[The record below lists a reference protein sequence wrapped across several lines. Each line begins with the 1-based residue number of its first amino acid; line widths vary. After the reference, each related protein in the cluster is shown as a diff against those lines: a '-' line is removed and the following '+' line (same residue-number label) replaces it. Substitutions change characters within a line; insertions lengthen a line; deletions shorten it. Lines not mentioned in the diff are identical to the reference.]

1 MKKFNFLSNLWSLLV
16 GSRKDDGSTR
26 YRLVIDSLSTRYRVW
41 QYSLGKIAAVVC
53 MLLTIGIGNV
63 WGGTATITEDFEKQ
77 TAGATYNS
85 TQTYTAANSN
95 AGIAWFV
102 EHGTVS
108 TSSYL
113 DGSKSMHMRAYYA
126 KNSASGTW
134 NGNLPYVNST
144 TDVKGLISITFNAAV
159 SNTGLKMDV
168 MYSTNSGSS
177 WSYMYKTSASSGTN
191 ASAITFSNTSKASY
205 TYYIPSAA
213 LSPTGNFRIKIAVN
227 SGSTHTNKPG
237 SAGNYTFRVD
247 NIAFTYTAYT
257 VTYNGNG
264 NTSGSVPTDA
274 TKYLSG
280 ATVTVKSNSGS
291 LAKTGYTFGGWNTQ
305 ADGNGTN
312 YTAGSGTFTIT
323 ADKTLYAKWE
333 SSGGGST
340 PEITTSV
347 STLSNIGYSTDDF
360 SRVVGSFTVSGSN
373 LTNNVTVTPNSHHEI
388 CLTENGTYQTTA
400 IELSKGSG
408 TLAAT
413 TIYVRMRSGKAA
425 GSYGG
430 NIACASSGAT
440 TKNVNTTGNVPF
452 TIQWYANGTLYHTSY
467 APYATGTGSNLG
479 DLPDPNPNPITYSC
493 DDKVFMG
500 WYDGASYSHATDA
513 PAYVTSTTK
522 ILSDKTFRAVFA
534 TEETGG
540 EPTAYTAGDEGDFV
554 LASYNTSDS
563 KWYAIPTSPTV
574 SSGKIT
580 GVEISVSTSAG
591 SVDYV
596 TGANATG
603 YTWTIAD
610 ATYGQTIS
618 DGSKYIYHS
627 NGGSSGTNLTYGTG
641 TTYTWTIE
649 SETNGLTF
657 KGTEGSTVRTR
668 GLLASG
674 TTFGGY
680 SLSNEDA
687 SGYYRIQVLPIGGMT
702 YSDFNTTCTSCSNSV
717 TVSYSDP
724 GSGNTMT
731 VQKGSSSV
739 SSDDAVKTCSAVT
752 LTVTL
757 TATTH
762 FTVGGLS
769 ATGVTGVT
777 TTNVENVYTVTIP
790 ADKTGTLTLTPTF
803 TEDAYRTIVF
813 KSNGSALFNDG
824 GSATTF
830 DGTNK
835 WKQKVYLTEKPV
847 WPTDL
852 AAGKACDGTSTT
864 FMGWVA
870 DGQTWSGKKDDVP
883 AGSTLITDA
892 SGFAA
897 AASGSGDVV
906 YHAVWAE
913 ASGSGTPHYAKVTS
927 TGDITN
933 GDYLIVYETG
943 SVAFNGSLTTIDA
956 TSNKIDVTISESKI
970 TANSTVNAAK
980 FTIDVTNKY
989 IKSASDKYINQAG
1002 WSNSIA
1008 GNDAATS
1015 VHSMSIDGSGN
1026 FVVEGTGNDG
1036 AGTPTYVQLKY
1047 NAENSQKRFRFYKSG
1062 QEDIQLYKY
1071 DAGATYSNYLTTCC
1085 ENYAVKLT
1093 GSGVVGGGTFSASS
1107 MQPCV
1112 GSTVELSATL
1122 CSGYTQGAWTV
1133 AKTGT
1138 PATTVTVTNNQFTM
1152 PSYAV
1157 TVSLATT
1164 AKVDHFIDRMHGTDG
1179 YTGDGAERSGC
1190 NYTVP
1195 NLSNTSEPVGSNC
1208 DETHYI
1214 FVGWVDADH
1223 VGSNGALLSGYS
1235 IISGNSTQNATGT
1248 TYYAIWAQAL

>member
-1 MKKFNFLSNLWSLLV
+1 M
-16 GSRKDDGSTR
+16 
-26 YRLVIDSLSTRYRVW
+26 
-41 QYSLGKIAAVVC
+41 
-53 MLLTIGIGNV
+53 
-63 WGGTATITEDFEKQ
+63 
-77 TAGATYNS
+77 
-85 TQTYTAANSN
+85 
-95 AGIAWFV
+95 
-102 EHGTVS
+102 
-108 TSSYL
+108 
-113 DGSKSMHMRAYYA
+113 
-126 KNSASGTW
+126 
-134 NGNLPYVNST
+134 
-144 TDVKGLISITFNAAV
+144 
-159 SNTGLKMDV
+159 
-168 MYSTNSGSS
+168 
-177 WSYMYKTSASSGTN
+177 
-191 ASAITFSNTSKASY
+191 
-205 TYYIPSAA
+205 
-213 LSPTGNFRIKIAVN
+213 
-227 SGSTHTNKPG
+227 
-237 SAGNYTFRVD
+237 
-247 NIAFTYTAYT
+247 
-257 VTYNGNG
+257 
-264 NTSGSVPTDA
+264 
-274 TKYLSG
+274 
-280 ATVTVKSNSGS
+280 
-291 LAKTGYTFGGWNTQ
+291 
-305 ADGNGTN
+305 
-312 YTAGSGTFTIT
+312 
-323 ADKTLYAKWE
+323 
-333 SSGGGST
+333 
-340 PEITTSV
+340 
-347 STLSNIGYSTDDF
+347 SNIGYSTVDF

-479 DLPDPNPNPITYSC
+479 DLPTPDPNPATYSC

-513 PAYVTSTTK
+513 PAYVTPTTK

-554 LASYNTSDS
+554 IASKVGDT
-563 KWYAIPTSPTV
+563 WYALPTNPTV
-574 SSGKIT
+574 ESGKIT
-580 GVEISVSTSAG
+580 GEEITVSTSAG
-591 SVDYV
+591 GTDYV

-627 NGGSSGTNLTYGTG
+627 NGGASGTNLAYGNATDK
-641 TTYTWTIE
+641 TWDI
-649 SETNGLTF
+649 SYSNPWLTF
-657 KGTEGSTVRTR
+657 KGMSSAESNNSRGMLFNGSV
-668 GLLASG
+668 
-674 TTFGGY
+674 FGGY
-680 SLSNEDA
+680 SLGNADES
-687 SGYYRIQVLPIGGMT
+687 SYYHIRVLPIGGMT

-717 TVSYSDP
+717 TVSYSAP

-731 VQKGSSSV
+731 VQKGGASV
-739 SSDDAVKTCSAVT
+739 SSGDALKTCSGVT

-762 FTVGGLS
+762 FTVGGLT

-777 TTNVENVYTVTIP
+777 TTNVGNVYTVTIP

-835 WKQKVYLTEKPV
+835 WKQKVYLEAKPV

-852 AAGKACDGTSTT
+852 AAGQACDGSSTS
-864 FMGWVA
+864 FRGWVA
-870 DGQTWSGKKDDVP
+870 AGQTWSGKKDAVP

-943 SVAFNGSLTTIDA
+943 NVAFDGSLTTIDV
-956 TSNKIDVTISESKI
+956 SGNKISVTISTEQI
-970 TANSTVNAAK
+970 TANSTVNASK
-980 FTIDVTNKY
+980 FTIDVANKY
-989 IKSASDKYINQAG
+989 IKSASNKYINKDTYANG
-1002 WSNSIA
+1002 LA

-1026 FVVEGTGNDG
+1026 FVVEGTGEDG
-1036 AGTPTYVQLKY
+1036 GNYVTLRY
-1047 NAENSQKRFRFYKSG
+1047 NTSDNRFRFYKTG
-1062 QEDIQLYKY
+1062 QEAVQLYKY

-1085 ENYAVKLT
+1085 ENYAVTLT
-1093 GSGVVGGGTFSASS
+1093 GSGVVDGGTFSASS

-1164 AKVDHFIDRMHGTDG
+1164 AKVDHFIDKMHSTDG

>member
-1 MKKFNFLSNLWSLLV
+1 MKTNLLKRVLWLLIPLLTLFNPTMWASNWTGTGNSAPAGTYTAMASGEAVVAGDTIIIVCETANAAMSSTQNSNNRSTQAVTINNTTPKTVTLN
-16 GSRKDDGSTR
+16 GSTAVQA
-26 YRLVIDSLSTRYRVW
+26 LVV
-41 QYSLGKIAAVVC
+41 
-53 MLLTIGIGNV
+53 
-63 WGGTATITEDFEKQ
+63 ATSN
-77 TAGATYNS
+77 TAGAWVLKSDARYLYAPNYN
-85 TQTYTAANSN
+85 
-95 AGIAWFV
+95 
-102 EHGTVS
+102 
-108 TSSYL
+108 
-113 DGSKSMHMRAYYA
+113 
-126 KNSASGTW
+126 
-134 NGNLPYVNST
+134 
-144 TDVKGLISITFNAAV
+144 
-159 SNTGLKMDV
+159 
-168 MYSTNSGSS
+168 
-177 WSYMYKTSASSGTN
+177 SGTN
-191 ASAITFSNTSKASY
+191 NYLRTETSNKDGSGGDWVIGYNSVVANGKGTRRYIRRNGSLISCYASGAQTEIQVYKKAHAV
-205 TYYIPSAA
+205 TYKAN
-213 LSPTGNFRIKIAVN
+213 G
-227 SGSTHTNKPG
+227 GSTTC
-237 SAGNYTFRVD
+237 S
-247 NIAFTYTAYT
+247 
-257 VTYNGNG
+257 
-264 NTSGSVPTDA
+264 DA
-274 TKYLSG
+274 TLYKSN
-280 ATVTVKSNSGS
+280 ATVTVCSTTPTRS
-291 LAKTGYTFGGWNTQ
+291 GYTFTGWSANVNLINASTS
-305 ADGNGTN
+305 A
-312 YTAGSGTFTIT
+312 TIT
-323 ADKTLYAKWE
+323 AGTLIDGGTTIKMPAKHVVFTAQWE
-333 SSGGGST
+333 PAGGGST

-347 STLSNIGYSTDDF
+347 STLSNIGYSTVDF

-479 DLPDPNPNPITYSC
+479 DLPTPDPNPATYSC

-500 WYDGASYSHATDA
+500 WYDGASYSHETDA
-513 PAYVTSTTK
+513 PAYVTPTTK

-596 TGANATG
+596 TGADAIG

-610 ATYGQTIS
+610 ATNGQTIS
-618 DGSKYIYHS
+618 DGTKYLYHS
-627 NGGSSGTNLTYGTG
+627 NGGASGTNLEYGNG

-649 SETNGLTF
+649 SETGGLTF
-657 KGTEGSTVRTR
+657 QGNI
-668 GLLASG
+668 SG
-674 TTFGGY
+674 TVKDRGMLFNGSVFGGY

-717 TVSYSDP
+717 TVSYSAP

-739 SSDDAVKTCSAVT
+739 SSGDAVKTCSAVT

-762 FTVGGLS
+762 FTVGGLN
-769 ATGVTGVT
+769 ATGVTDVT
-777 TTNVENVYTVTIP
+777 TTNVGNVYTVTIP

-803 TEDAYRTIVF
+803 TEDAYRTVVF

-835 WKQKVYLTEKPV
+835 WKQKVYLEAKPV

-852 AAGKACDGTSTT
+852 AAGQACDGSSTS
-864 FMGWVA
+864 FRGWVA
-870 DGQTWSGKKDDVP
+870 AGQTWSGKKDAVP

-943 SVAFNGSLTTIDA
+943 NVAFDGSLTTIDV
-956 TSNKIDVTISESKI
+956 SGNKISVTISTEQI
-970 TANSTVNAAK
+970 TANSTVNASK
-980 FTIDVTNKY
+980 FTIDVANKY
-989 IKSASDKYINQAG
+989 IKSASNKYINKDTYANG
-1002 WSNSIA
+1002 LA

-1026 FVVEGTGNDG
+1026 FVVEGTGEDG
-1036 AGTPTYVQLKY
+1036 GNYVTLRY
-1047 NAENSQKRFRFYKSG
+1047 NTSDNRFRFYKTG
-1062 QEDIQLYKY
+1062 QEAVQLYKY

-1085 ENYAVKLT
+1085 ENYAVTLT

-1164 AKVDHFIDRMHGTDG
+1164 AKVDHFIDRMHSTDG

>member
-1 MKKFNFLSNLWSLLV
+1 MKNVISYLKALWSRVAGSQRNDVEFDRRLTV
-16 GSRKDDGSTR
+16 GSPSGFT
-26 YRLVIDSLSTRYRVW
+26 INWT
-41 QYSLGKIAAVVC
+41 
-53 MLLTIGIGNV
+53 LTIGIGNAWGAKITYTFTSKSWGASPANWTSGKDGNALTSGQGIQV
-63 WGGTATITEDFEKQ
+63 TTGVSGANGTSPISFTNISKIEVKYCTNASKGAGTIKVQVGSGEEKTFSVTKPSSGGTTLKTATFSFSPEETGKVKVTGLCTANSVYVSSVTIYYETSITLDK
-77 TAGATYNS
+77 NS
-85 TQTYTAANSN
+85 GAANGSAKYN
-95 AGIAWFV
+95 HEATTNNSFTAV
-102 EHGTVS
+102 TR
-108 TSSYL
+108 
-113 DGSKSMHMRAYYA
+113 DGYNCTGYY
-126 KNSASGTW
+126 T
-134 NGNLPYVNST
+134 
-144 TDVKGLISITFNAAV
+144 
-159 SNTGLKMDV
+159 
-168 MYSTNSGSS
+168 
-177 WSYMYKTSASSGTN
+177 ASSGGTKILTETG
-191 ASAITFSNTSKASY
+191 AIAGANIT
-205 TYYIPSAA
+205 I
-213 LSPTGNFRIKIAVN
+213 
-227 SGSTHTNKPG
+227 SG
-237 SAGNYTFRVD
+237 
-247 NIAFTYTAYT
+247 TAYT
-257 VTYNGNG
+257 SSSKWAYE
-264 NTSGSVPTDA
+264 
-274 TKYLSG
+274 G
-280 ATVTVKSNSGS
+280 AT
-291 LAKTGYTFGGWNTQ
+291 L
-305 ADGNGTN
+305 
-312 YTAGSGTFTIT
+312 
-323 ADKTLYAKWE
+323 TLYAQWE

-347 STLSNIGYSTDDF
+347 STLSNIGYSTVDF

-479 DLPDPNPNPITYSC
+479 DLPTPDPNPITYSC

-513 PAYVTSTTK
+513 PAYVTPTTK
-522 ILSDKTFRAVFA
+522 ITSDKTFRAVFA
-534 TEETGG
+534 TEEAGG
-540 EPTAYTAGDEGDFV
+540 EPTAYSAGDEGDFV

-610 ATYGQTIS
+610 ATNGQTIS
-618 DGSKYIYHS
+618 DGTKYLYHS
-627 NGGSSGTNLTYGTG
+627 NGGASGTNLDYGNG

-649 SETNGLTF
+649 SETGGLTF
-657 KGTEGSTVRTR
+657 QGNI
-668 GLLASG
+668 SG
-674 TTFGGY
+674 TVKDRGMLFNGSVFGGY

-717 TVSYSDP
+717 TVSYSAP

-731 VQKGSSSV
+731 VQKGGASV
-739 SSDDAVKTCSAVT
+739 SSGDALKTCSGVT

-777 TTNVENVYTVTIP
+777 TTNVGNVYTVTIP

-835 WKQKVYLTEKPV
+835 WKQKVYLEAKPV

-852 AAGKACDGTSTT
+852 TSVQVCDGSSTS
-864 FMGWVA
+864 FRGWVA
-870 DGQTWSGKKDDVP
+870 DGQTWSGKKDAVP

-943 SVAFNGSLTTIDA
+943 SVAFDGSLTTLDA
-956 TSNKIDVTISESKI
+956 TSNTIDITISESKI
-970 TANSTVNAAK
+970 TANSTINASK
-980 FTIDVTNKY
+980 FTIDVANRY
-989 IKSASDKYINQAG
+989 IKSASDKYIDQSG
-1002 WSNSIA
+1002 WSNGLA
-1008 GNDAATS
+1008 GNDAVTS

-1062 QEDIQLYKY
+1062 QGDIQLYKY

-1085 ENYAVKLT
+1085 ENYAVTLT

-1164 AKVDHFIDRMHGTDG
+1164 AKVDHFIDRMHNTDG

-1208 DETHYI
+1208 DEMHYI
-1214 FVGWVDADH
+1214 FVGWVDAEH
-1223 VGSNGALLSGYS
+1223 VGSNGALLTGYS
-1235 IISGNSTQNATGT
+1235 IISGNSKQNATGT
-1248 TYYAIWAQAL
+1248 TYYAIWAQAE

>member
-1 MKKFNFLSNLWSLLV
+1 MKTNYIFKARWLQGVASAI
-16 GSRKDDGSTR
+16 GSSTKQVNPR
-26 YRLVIDSLSTRYRVW
+26 ITLIRFACALDSLACRLRVLP
-41 QYSLGKIAAVVC
+41 SRGLRMAAMFC
-53 MLLTIGIGNV
+53 MLLTLSIGNV
-63 WGGTATITEDFEKQ
+63 WGVTATYVSSSNGTACTVNGTDGMKLGTNKTGGAFTITVPANATKLTLRAAAWNGVTGLSLNITPAAKVSPSSLTL
-77 TAGATYNS
+77 TANTGISSNSPFTLSSGSDETDYQFDIALSSITTSTALTFTTSTTKRCASWGARYVFIPTSPTNGTITSNSAQVSWSYANS
-85 TQTYTAANSN
+85 TDKYE
-95 AGIAWFV
+95 IYY
-102 EHGTVS
+102 S
-108 TSSYL
+108 TSSSAPNA
-113 DGSKSMHMRAYYA
+113 GTAATIGISTIGTTKSY
-126 KNSASGTW
+126 T
-134 NGNLPYVNST
+134 
-144 TDVKGLISITFNAAV
+144 I
-159 SNTGLKMDV
+159 TGL
-168 MYSTNSGSS
+168 STSSTYYWWVRAVDPDGYCKSSWVAGSS
-177 WSYMYKTSASSGTN
+177 
-191 ASAITFSNTSKASY
+191 
-205 TYYIPSAA
+205 
-213 LSPTGNFRIKIAVN
+213 
-227 SGSTHTNKPG
+227 
-237 SAGNYTFRVD
+237 
-247 NIAFTYTAYT
+247 FTTA
-257 VTYNGNG
+257 
-264 NTSGSVPTDA
+264 
-274 TKYLSG
+274 
-280 ATVTVKSNSGS
+280 
-291 LAKTGYTFGGWNTQ
+291 
-305 ADGNGTN
+305 
-312 YTAGSGTFTIT
+312 
-323 ADKTLYAKWE
+323 
-333 SSGGGST
+333 GGST

-347 STLSNIGYSTDDF
+347 STLSNIGYSTVDF

-479 DLPDPNPNPITYSC
+479 DLPTPDPNPATYSC
-493 DDKVFMG
+493 DDKVFRG
-500 WYDGASYSHATDA
+500 WYDGASYSHETDA
-513 PAYVTSTTK
+513 PAYVTPTTK

-554 LASYNTSDS
+554 IASKVGDT
-563 KWYAIPTSPTV
+563 WYALPTNPTV
-574 SSGKIT
+574 ESGKIT
-580 GVEISVSTSAG
+580 GEEITVSTSAG
-591 SVDYV
+591 GTDYV

-627 NGGSSGTNLTYGTG
+627 NGGASGTNLAYGNATDK
-641 TTYTWTIE
+641 TWDI
-649 SETNGLTF
+649 SYSNPWLTF
-657 KGTEGSTVRTR
+657 KGMSSAESNNSRGMLFNGSV
-668 GLLASG
+668 
-674 TTFGGY
+674 FGGY
-680 SLSNEDA
+680 SLGNADES
-687 SGYYRIQVLPIGGMT
+687 SYYHIRVLPIGGMT

-717 TVSYSDP
+717 TVSYSAP

-731 VQKGSSSV
+731 VQKGGASV
-739 SSDDAVKTCSAVT
+739 SSGDALKTCSGVT

-769 ATGVTGVT
+769 ATGVTDVT
-777 TTNVENVYTVTIP
+777 TTNVGNVYTVTIP

-803 TEDAYRTIVF
+803 TEDAYRTVVF

-835 WKQKVYLTEKPV
+835 WKQKVYLEAKPV
-847 WPTDL
+847 WPTNL
-852 AAGKACDGTSTT
+852 TSVQACDGSSTS
-864 FMGWVA
+864 FRGWVA
-870 DGQTWSGKKDDVP
+870 DGQTWSGKKDAVP

-943 SVAFNGSLTTIDA
+943 SVAFDGSLTTLDA
-956 TSNKIDVTISESKI
+956 TSNTIDITISESKI
-970 TANSTVNAAK
+970 TANSTINASK
-980 FTIDVTNKY
+980 FTIDVANRY
-989 IKSASDKYINQAG
+989 IKSASDKYIDQSG
-1002 WSNSIA
+1002 WSNGLA
-1008 GNDAATS
+1008 GNDAVTS

-1062 QEDIQLYKY
+1062 QGDIQLYKY

-1085 ENYAVKLT
+1085 ENYAVTLT

-1164 AKVDHFIDRMHGTDG
+1164 AKVDHFIDRMHNTDG